1 MLAEIEMTLSIVARC
16 PDSGQFGVSAT
27 TALPAVG
34 KLLTHAHPDAGAV
47 ATQAR
52 INPYLG
58 IDGIRLLAD
67 GHDAAETIERLR
79 GTDPCMNRRQLGLV
93 DRTGTAAAWTGED
106 CIPYAGARSGDGVT
120 VQGNR
125 LEGPHVLDAAMDVF
139 MGGVGRP
146 LVARLVEA
154 LAAGVAAGGDRREER
169 SATVYVVAT
178 EEYPL
183 WDIRVDDHPH
193 PISELVRLH
202 GVFSEELLP
211 HIERMPTR
219 KDPAGEFGEADA

>member
-106 CIPYAGARSGDGVT
+106 CIPYAGARTGEGVT

-139 MGGVGRP
+139 LGGAGRP

-154 LAAGVAAGGDRREER
+154 LAAGVAAGGRPQGGTLCDGLCRCNGGVSALGHQGRRPSPPDLGAGKAARRLQRGASAPHRAHADEEGPGR
-169 SATVYVVAT
+169 
-178 EEYPL
+178 
-183 WDIRVDDHPH
+183 RV
-193 PISELVRLH
+193 RR
-202 GVFSEELLP
+202 G
-211 HIERMPTR
+211 
-219 KDPAGEFGEADA
+219 